1 MKKKLTIK
9 EVERQIDQ
17 CERLLSVPQSM
28 AIWSKIVSIYNA
40 LKIKYCQMKGESPIV
55 TYGQTDHII

>member
-1 MKKKLTIK
+1 MKKQLTIR
-9 EVERQIDQ
+9 EVEQQIDQ

-28 AIWSKIVSIYNA
+28 ATWSKIVNIYNA

>member
-1 MKKKLTIK
+1 MSIT
-9 EVERQIDQ
+9 EVEQQIDQ

-28 AIWSKIVSIYNA
+28 ATWSKIVSIYNA
-40 LKIKYCQMKGESPIV
+40 QKIKYCQMKGESPIV